1 MGRRCSNPKGRGVA
15 AAFVLCA
22 GATFAGEDSPG
33 THEALYDE
41 LPAGAPRDV
50 AQFYYRVGDVPG
62 VADWAP
68 ADRERLVAAV
78 TGRHKNRLVNRAS
91 DTGAEDSL
99 RYVERLAGS
108 PLAQDFPH
116 VVPQTCAQYG
126 LLEGACEP
134 HRGYVR
140 RVLVLEE
147 MLAQNR
153 TSLDNLE
160 RELTGATRPKLTD
173 AQ

>member
-1 MGRRCSNPKGRGVA
+1 MGCRCSNLKGRGVA
-15 AAFVLCA
+15 AAFILCA
-22 GATFAGEDSPG
+22 GAAFAGEGAPAA
-33 THEALYDE
+33 HEALYDE
-41 LPAGAPRDV
+41 LPAGAPQDV
-50 AQFYYRVGDVPG
+50 AQFYYRVEDVPG
-62 VADWAP
+62 VSDWTA
-68 ADRERLVAAV
+68 AGRERLLAAV
-78 TGRHKNRLVNRAS
+78 TERHKNRLVNRAP
-91 DTGAEDSL
+91 DAAAESAL
-99 RYVERLAGS
+99 PYVERLAGS

-147 MLAQNR
+147 MLALNR

-160 RELTGATRPKLTD
+160 QELTGATRPKLTD

>member
-1 MGRRCSNPKGRGVA
+1 MGCRCSNLSRHGITV
-15 AAFVLCA
+15 AFVLCA
-22 GATFAGEDSPG
+22 GTAFAGEGAPAA
-33 THEALYDE
+33 HETLFDE
-41 LPAGAPRDV
+41 LPAGAPQDV

-62 VADWAP
+62 LADWAP
-68 ADRERLVAAV
+68 AARERLLAAV
-78 TGRHKNRLVNRAS
+78 TERHKNRLVNRAP
-91 DTGAEDSL
+91 DAAAESAL
-99 RYVERLAGS
+99 PYVARLAGS

-147 MLAQNR
+147 MLALNR

-160 RELTGATRPKLTD
+160 QELTGATRPKLTD